1 MSVKVEDSETR
12 PSTANQWNGSSR
24 RDQFDPLET
33 SLNRKHRLL
42 DFPPELPLELPPN
55 LKQYFEYTA
64 LTNPQFVEKRHAE
77 FLERENEAGK
87 RLVQQ
92 GDKVKLYYHLLTC
105 LILSTRIYI
114 PKWTESYLQER
125 HMHERPPN

>member
-1 MSVKVEDSETR
+1 MSVKAEDSETR

-24 RDQFDPLET
+24 RAQFAPLEASNT
-33 SLNRKHRLL
+33 SSLNQKHRLL

-64 LTNPQFVEKRHAE
+64 LTNPQLVEKRHAE
-77 FLERENEAGK
+77 FLDQENEAGK

-105 LILSTRIYI
+105 LI
-114 PKWTESYLQER
+114 P
-125 HMHERPPN
+125 